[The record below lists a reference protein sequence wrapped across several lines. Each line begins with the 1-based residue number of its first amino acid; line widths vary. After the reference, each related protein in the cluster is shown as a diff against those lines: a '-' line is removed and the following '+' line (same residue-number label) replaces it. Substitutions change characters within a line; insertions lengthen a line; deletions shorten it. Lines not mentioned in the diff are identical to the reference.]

1 MWSHYSNCHKGIV
14 LEFDE
19 NHPFLCQF
27 EQSNF
32 SENIEVEYTSERPE
46 LYIESFDIT
55 PEESMEVSKKI
66 LFTKSTEWSYE
77 EEYRIIRF
85 LNNIKKLSYS
95 DSNGYDIYVK
105 EFPKELITGIILGS
119 KIDSDY
125 KTKLYDIIEE
135 NSYNINIKQA
145 SLSPENYK
153 IILKAT

>member
-1 MWSHYSNCHKGIV
+1 
-14 LEFDE
+14 
-19 NHPFLCQF
+19 
-27 EQSNF
+27 
-32 SENIEVEYTSERPE
+32 
-46 LYIESFDIT
+46 
-55 PEESMEVSKKI
+55 MEVSKKI